1 MASIAGIISQ
11 HAKLD
16 IDSTGQLRKMLRLMR
31 HRGPDNS
38 VVRTLYDDRGAVG
51 ANEINLS
58 PRRTHCTSLDE
69 APYILFDGELFNDRP
84 EGMGDLDLFKEY
96 YDKYERECFSR
107 LNGNFACAIVEK
119 DEEVVLARDHIGARP
134 LFFGSNNSSIFF
146 FSTEMKGLVD
156 HVQFGIEELAP
167 GYIYSSKKGLRA
179 FDAFQPEVPDVDDSL
194 QEAAKNLRE
203 LLIAAV
209 RQRMDGVEAISLS
222 GGLDSSIVAAIA
234 KQFNPNLVLFTG
246 TIANAPGPDLA
257 NAKLMAEFLDLK
269 HHVYKISEEDITNF
283 IPDAV
288 WFLESFDE
296 DCISGLIS
304 NYYVSKIVKQH
315 SNSVLVGEG
324 SDELFGGYRMV
335 LKHPKVKSPEKRER
349 LACKLVDIAYNT
361 ALRRLDRGWMANGV
375 DYQIPFLDPSIVAFS
390 RKIPMDW
397 KIYGERQIEKYVLRE
412 AFRDMLP
419 EQIANR
425 EKLRFSMGVGM
436 DAVMDDIIARI
447 VNPDEIKKRP
457 KAAYGMPF
465 ASFKELYYY
474 DLFLQQFPPSYEQQ
488 TVRWDPFK

>member
-1 MASIAGIISQ
+1 MTAIAGIISQ
-11 HAKLD
+11 HGKLD

-58 PRRTHCTSLDE
+58 PRRTHCTSLDD
-69 APYILFDGELFNDRP
+69 APYILFDGELFNDRR
-84 EGMGDLDLFKEY
+84 EGMNDLDLFKEY

-107 LNGNFACAIVEK
+107 LNGSFSCAIVEK
-119 DEEVVLARDHIGARP
+119 DEEVLLARDHVGARP
-134 LFFGSNNSSIFF
+134 LFFGHTNSSFY

-156 HVQFGIEELAP
+156 HVQFGIEELPP
-167 GYIYSSKKGLRA
+167 GCLYSSKKGIKA
-179 FDAFQPEVPDVDDSL
+179 FNAFQPDVPEVGDSL
-194 QEAAKNLRE
+194 ADAAGILRQLVIE
-203 LLIAAV
+203 AV
-209 RQRMDGVEAISLS
+209 RQRMDGVAAVSLS

-234 KQFNPNLVLFTG
+234 KQFNPDLVLFTG
-246 TIANAPGPDLA
+246 TIAKTPGPDLA
-257 NAKLMAEFLDLK
+257 NAKLMAEFLNLEHRIYQIAD
-269 HHVYKISEEDITNF
+269 EDITNF
-283 IPDAV
+283 IADAI

-296 DCISGLIS
+296 DCISGMIS
-304 NYYVSKIVKQH
+304 NYYVSRIVKQL

-335 LKHPKVKSPEKRER
+335 LKHPAVNSSEKRER
-349 LACKLVDIAYNT
+349 LARRLVDIAYNT

-375 DYQIPFLDPSIVAFS
+375 DYQVPFLDSRVVAFS
-390 RKIPMDW
+390 RMIPMDW
-397 KIYGERQIEKYVLRE
+397 KIYGERQIEKYILRE

-419 EQIANR
+419 DQIANR

-436 DAVMDDIIARI
+436 DDIMDDIIATM
-447 VNPDEIKKRP
+447 VDPEELNKRP

>member
-58 PRRTHCTSLDE
+58 PRRTHCTSLDD
-69 APYILFDGELFNDRP
+69 APYILFDGELFNERP
-84 EGMGDLDLFKEY
+84 EGMSDLDLFKEY
-96 YDKYERECFSR
+96 YDKYERDCFSR
-107 LNGNFACAIVEK
+107 LDGSFSCAIVEK
-119 DEEVVLARDHIGARP
+119 DDEVVLARDHVGARP
-134 LFFGSNNSSIFF
+134 LFFGRANSIFT

-156 HVQFGIEELAP
+156 HVQFGIEELPP
-167 GYIYSSKKGLRA
+167 GCIYSSKKGMRA
-179 FDAFQPEVPDVDDSL
+179 FDVFQPQVPDVGNRLED
-194 QEAAKNLRE
+194 AAKVLRDLVTE
-203 LLIAAV
+203 AV
-209 RQRMDGVEAISLS
+209 RQRMDGVGAISLS
-222 GGLDSSIVAAIA
+222 GGLDSSIVAAVA
-234 KQFNPNLVLFTG
+234 KQFNPDLVLFTG
-246 TIANAPGPDLA
+246 TIARAPGPDLA
-257 NAKLMAEFLDLK
+257 NAKLMAEFLDLE
-269 HHVYKISEEDITNF
+269 HHIYKITDEDITNF
-283 IPDAV
+283 IPDAI

-304 NYYVSKIVKQH
+304 NYYVSRMVKQRF
-315 SNSVLVGEG
+315 NSVMVGEG

-335 LKHPKVKSPEKRER
+335 LKNPKVKSTEKRER
-349 LACKLVDIAYNT
+349 LARKLVDIAYNT

-375 DYQIPFLDPSIVAFS
+375 DYQIPFLDSRVVAFS
-390 RKIPMDW
+390 RNIPMDW
-397 KIYGERQIEKYVLRE
+397 KIYGEMQVEKYILRQ

-419 EQIANR
+419 GQIANR

-436 DAVMDDIIARI
+436 DDIMDDIIAAI
-447 VNPDEIKKRP
+447 VDPEEIKKRP

>member
-16 IDSTGQLRKMLRLMR
+16 IDSTGQLRKMLRSMR

-58 PRRTHCTSLDE
+58 PRRTYCTSLDE
-69 APYILFDGELFNDRP
+69 VPYILFDGELFNDRP
-84 EGMGDLDLFKEY
+84 EGMSDLDLFKEY
-96 YDKYERECFSR
+96 YDKYERDCFSR
-107 LNGNFACAIVEK
+107 LNGSFSCAIVEK
-119 DEEVVLARDHIGARP
+119 DEEVVLARDHVGARP
-134 LFFGSNNSSIFF
+134 LFLGHNNSIFY
-146 FSTEMKGLVD
+146 FSTEMKGLVE
-156 HVQFGIEELAP
+156 HIQFGIEELPP
-167 GYIYSSKKGLRA
+167 GCIYSSKKGMQA
-179 FDAFQPEVPDVDDSL
+179 FDAFQPEVPEVDGSL
-194 QEAAKNLRE
+194 KETARVLRE
-203 LLIAAV
+203 LLIEAV
-209 RQRMDGVEAISLS
+209 RQRMDGVGAISLS

-234 KQFNPNLVLFTG
+234 KEFNPNLVLFTA
-246 TIANAPGPDLA
+246 TVAKAPGPDLE
-257 NAKLMAEFLDLK
+257 NAKLMAEFLNLE
-269 HHVYKISEEDITNF
+269 HHIYKITQEDITNF

-296 DCISGLIS
+296 DCISGMIS
-304 NYYVSKIVKQH
+304 NYYVSKMVKKH
-315 SNSVLVGEG
+315 SSSILVGEG

-335 LKHPKVKSPEKRER
+335 LKNPQVKSTEKRER
-349 LACKLVDIAYNT
+349 LARKLVDIAYNT

-375 DYQIPFLDPSIVAFS
+375 DYQIPYLDSRVVAFS

-397 KIYGERQIEKYVLRE
+397 KIYGEMQIEKYVLRE
-412 AFRDMLP
+412 AFRNMLP

-436 DAVMDDIIARI
+436 DDIMDDIIGNI
-447 VNPDEIKKRP
+447 IDPGEIKKRP

-474 DLFLQQFPPSYEQQ
+474 DLFLQQFPPSYEKQ